1 MDAFLYACAKIIVF
15 NKRAQQFEKYTMYY
29 LLFDLKLEKFHD
41 VFIRNSPFK
50 PGESLSK
57 KFRFVS

>member
-29 LLFDLKLEKFHD
+29 LLFHVKAGK
-41 VFIRNSPFK
+41 
-50 PGESLSK
+50 SLSFLLEIHLWSLK
-57 KFRFVS
+57 KAYLKSLDL